1 MFCEDILIYS
11 SLFLLFEFMEILT
24 HFITIEDIEEI
35 EVVQKLLIFLDN
47 DIARACCILFLTI
60 PLLAL

>member
-1 MFCEDILIYS
+1 MFCEDIIIYS

-24 HFITIEDIEEI
+24 QFITIEDIEEI
-35 EVVQKLLIFLDN
+35 EVVQRLLSLLDS